1 MQSPFNITN
10 WKLVVITL
18 TPGIAALLLANRLS
32 QKRKTDKLPQTPSA
46 PELRTNTEAE
56 EVVQRYRRIMVDDA
70 TSLGCVAD
78 ERKLP
83 DSKERIKKAL
93 LLFLAEEDDEQA
105 REHLKTGYILLAN
118 FQPGVGEE
126 NVGIHV
132 TNKDMAGSPESER
145 TKVVTQSDVYE
156 KWQPIVDKEFE
167 ELVND
172 LRKLGYWRD

>member
-83 DSKERIKKAL
+83 DSKEQIKKAL
-93 LLFLAEEDDEQA
+93 LLSLAEEEDEQA

-118 FQPGVGEE
+118 FQPGVGEK

-132 TNKDMAGSPESER
+132 TNKDMAGSSESER
-145 TKVVTQSDVYE
+145 TKVVTQSDVYK
-156 KWQPIVDKEFE
+156 KWQPVVDKEFE

>member
-1 MQSPFNITN
+1 MLSPFNIVN

-18 TPGIAALLLANRLS
+18 PPGIAALSLANRLS
-32 QKRKTDKLPQTPSA
+32 QKRKTDKLPQTSSA
-46 PELRTNTEAE
+46 PELRTATETE
-56 EVVQRYRRIMVDDA
+56 EVVRRYRKIMVDDA

-78 ERKLP
+78 ERMLP

-93 LLFLAEEDDEQA
+93 LLSLAEEENEQA
-105 REHLKTGYILLAN
+105 REHLKAGYILLAN
-118 FQPGVGEE
+118 FQSGVGEE

-145 TKVVTQSDVYE
+145 TQVVTQSDVYE
-156 KWQPIVDKEFE
+156 KWRPIVDKEFE